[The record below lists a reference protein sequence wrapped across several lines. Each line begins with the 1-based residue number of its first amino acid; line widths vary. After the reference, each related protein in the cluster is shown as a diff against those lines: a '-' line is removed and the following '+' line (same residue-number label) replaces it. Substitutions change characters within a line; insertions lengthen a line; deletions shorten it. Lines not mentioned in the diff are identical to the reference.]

1 MVALSVGEEYETR
14 NPECGMRNTEVG
26 TQESDYRYNRIVSA
40 DVLTALRITV
50 FRIPHSAFRISYSV
64 FLPNGRSAIRDP
76 QSAIRISSPCLT
88 WF

>member
-14 NPECGMRNTEVG
+14 